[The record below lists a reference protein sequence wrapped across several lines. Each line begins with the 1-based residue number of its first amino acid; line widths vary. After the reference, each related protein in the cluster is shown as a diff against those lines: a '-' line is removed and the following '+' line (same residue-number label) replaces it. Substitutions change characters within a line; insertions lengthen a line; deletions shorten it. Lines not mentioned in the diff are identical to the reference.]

1 MTGPTNA
8 DESLLQYPC
17 DFEVKAMGRNEPA
30 FEDLVV
36 TIVQRHLERGENVE
50 SRTSTSR
57 KDNYQSVTVRFT
69 ATSRRQ
75 LDAIYMDLTDE
86 PAVLVAL

>member
-1 MTGPTNA
+1 MTIPTSG
-8 DESLLQYPC
+8 DESLLKYPC
-17 DFEVKAMGRNEPA
+17 DFEVKAMGRNEPD

-36 TIVQRHLERGENVE
+36 KVVRRHLARGEHVE
-50 SRTSTSR
+50 SRSNTSR
-57 KDNYQSVTVRFT
+57 KDNYRSVTVRFT

-86 PAVLVAL
+86 PDVLVAL

>member
-1 MTGPTNA
+1 MTDRTPGE
-8 DESLLQYPC
+8 DSLLTYPC

-36 TIVQRHLERGENVE
+36 KIVQRHLDRGENLE
-50 SRTSTSR
+50 SRSNTSR
-57 KDNYQSVTVRFT
+57 KDNYLAVTVRFT
-69 ATSRRQ
+69 ATSRAQ
-75 LDAIYMDLTDE
+75 LDSIYMDLTDE